1 MKSSIIT
8 LLFIITTLM
17 PSFAAGRCD
26 TIPAKRDKFDKIAD
40 SKVFKSIYAGT
51 PMLIGG
57 MALYGADRNLK
68 DSPTTFAKHYDN
80 PFEDY
85 LQYAPG
91 AALLAMKIAG
101 VESRSSWPRLLVS
114 DAFSAVIMIGVS
126 ENLKRAVKEMRPDGE
141 DNRSFPSGHTAV
153 SYMMAT
159 MLHKEYGHISPWISL
174 GSYAIAAT
182 TATSRMLHNRHW
194 MSDILVGAGIGVLST
209 ELGYF
214 IGDIVFKDKGIT
226 DYFSDQDFYRW
237 ESPSFLSIDLGMNLS
252 LTNYTLP
259 GGKIELSTGAS
270 TGIQGAYFFNP
281 YIGIGG
287 NAGISALPVKY
298 NGNLAQEPMK
308 AGRLYCGAYF
318 SYPIFTRL
326 GIGAKVTAG
335 YNYYGKCS
343 LTDCSIGGKSTPG
356 FETGLSISFK
366 STENFGARIYCDYG
380 FTGSYVPGNDKIAQS
395 IIIGGATSINF

>member
-1 MKSSIIT
+1 MKIAVIT
-8 LLFIITTLM
+8 ILLLASTIM
-17 PSFAAGRCD
+17 QSFAASRCD
-26 TIPAKRDKFDKIAD
+26 TIQTQPDKFDKIAG
-40 SKVFKSIYAGT
+40 SKTFRALYAGT

-57 MALYGADRNLK
+57 MAIYGADRNLK
-68 DSPTTFAKHYDN
+68 DSPTAFAKHYGTQ
-80 PFEDY
+80 FEDY
-85 LQYAPG
+85 LQYTPG

-126 ENLKRAVKEMRPDGE
+126 ENLKRVVDEIRPDGE
-141 DNRSFPSGHTAV
+141 DDRSFPSGHAAV

-159 MLHKEYGHISPWISL
+159 MLHKEYGHISPWISF
-174 GSYAIAAT
+174 GGYAVAAT
-182 TATSRMLHNRHW
+182 TATSRILHNRHW

-214 IGDIVFKDKGIT
+214 IGDIIFKEKGISE
-226 DYFSDQDFYRW
+226 YFSSQDFCRW
-237 ESPSFLSIDLGMNLS
+237 DSPSFLSVDLGMRLS
-252 LTNYTLP
+252 LTDYYIP
-259 GGKIELSTGAS
+259 GGKIELSTGAN

-281 YIGIGG
+281 YMGIGG
-287 NAGISALPVKY
+287 NAGISVMPVKY

-318 SYPIFTRL
+318 SYPVFARL

-335 YNYYGKCS
+335 YNYYGKCA
-343 LTDCSIGGKSTPG
+343 LTDCTIGAQSAPG

-366 STENFGARIYCDYG
+366 SSENFGARLFCDYG
-380 FTGSYVPGNDKIAQS
+380 FTGSYVPGNDRIAQS
-395 IIIGGATSINF
+395 VVIGGSTSINF